1 MSTKRTIIIAAVAA
15 LAVLAAAGCRSL
27 SDLEPAPPNTDPIV
41 FDDEFGSYVTYEAF
55 LGSNYE
61 AISVD
66 SDEKVIGSAS
76 LNVFVP
82 AGWWSGGAFTTSLV
96 RDLSG
101 YNALTF
107 WARTSKATTLDVAGL
122 GNDNTG
128 TSKYTAQWEEIDFTT
143 EWKKYIIPIPVPAKL
158 NAERGLFFF
167 AEGSENDESHDIWFD
182 EVKFELVSGI
192 TNPRP
197 VLNTQT
203 VNTFVGAS
211 IGFEGTRTTFEV
223 NGYDQTIEHMSG
235 YFNYTSSN
243 EDVAVSEGERVR
255 AVGPG
260 SAIITADLGGVTAA
274 GQVTL
279 NVSDAPTE
287 PAPTPTHPANDVIS
301 IFSNAYAPGV
311 SVDTWFTDW
320 SYQASYT
327 DFEIEGNDVKVYT
340 YSTIGYAGIDFST
353 EMIDATSMNYF
364 HIDVWVPEGSL
375 NFKVKLVDFG
385 PNGTYEGPYVVD
397 DSQSE
402 VVFWEGSDIPLV
414 TGTWCSLDIPIED
427 FMAPAPDGLTDR
439 AHIAQ
444 LILSGFNDNSFVDNI
459 YFHK

>member
-1 MSTKRTIIIAAVAA
+1 MNPRTPIFIAIIAV
-15 LAVLAAAGCRSL
+15 LTILAAVGCRTL

-41 FDDEFGSYVTYEAF
+41 FDDEFGHYVTYEAF
-55 LGSNYE
+55 RDSYYD

-66 SDEKVIGSAS
+66 ANEKVIGTTS
-76 LNVFVP
+76 LNVLIP
-82 AGWWSGGAFTTSLV
+82 AGGWSGGAFTTSLV

-107 WARTSKATTLDVAGL
+107 WAKSSKSSTMNVAGL

-128 TSKYTAQWEEIDFTT
+128 TSKYTAQWEGFELTT
-143 EWKKYIIPIPVPAKL
+143 SWTKYIIPVPIPAKL
-158 NAERGLFFF
+158 SSERGLFFF
-167 AEGSENDESHDIWFD
+167 AEASEEGESHNVWFD
-182 EVKFELVSGI
+182 EVKFEVVSGI

-197 VLNTQT
+197 VLTIQE
-203 VNTFVGAS
+203 VSTFVGATV
-211 IGFEGTRTTFEV
+211 GFEGTRTTFEV
-223 NGYDQTIEHMSG
+223 NGFDQTIQHMSG

-243 EDVAVSEGERVR
+243 EAVAVTEGDRVR
-255 AVGPG
+255 AVGSG
-260 SAIITADLGGVTAA
+260 TATITADLDGITAT
-274 GQVTL
+274 GYVTL
-279 NVSDAPTE
+279 NVSDAPDV
-287 PAPTPTHPANDVIS
+287 PAPTPTHPQADVIS

-311 SVDTWFTDW
+311 TVDTWFTDW

-327 DFEIEGNDVKVYT
+327 DFEIEGDDVKVYT
-340 YSTIGYAGIDFST
+340 YSTIGYAGVDFSN

-397 DSQSE
+397 DSESE
-402 VVFWEGSDIPLV
+402 IVFCDGCDITLV
-414 TGTWCSLDIPIED
+414 AGTWNSVDIPIEM

-439 AHIAQ
+439 GHIAQ
-444 LILSGFNDNSFVDNI
+444 LIFAGFNDNSFVDNI

>member
-1 MSTKRTIIIAAVAA
+1 MSTRRSIIMVIAAMIIFMV
-15 LAVLAAAGCRSL
+15 VGCRSL

-41 FDDEFGSYVTYEAF
+41 FDDDYGHYVTYEAF
-55 LGSNYE
+55 LGSKYD
-61 AISVD
+61 AVTVD
-66 SDEKVIGSAS
+66 ADEKVIGSAS
-76 LNVFVP
+76 LNVIVP
-82 AGWWSGGAFTTSLV
+82 ADGWSGGAFTTSLV

-107 WARTSKATTLDVAGL
+107 WARSSKATTMNVAGL

-128 TSKYTAQWEEIDFTT
+128 NSKYTAQWEEIDFTT
-143 EWKKYIIPIPVPAKL
+143 NWEKYIIPIPVPAKL
-158 NAERGLFFF
+158 TQERGLFFF
-167 AEGSENDESHDIWFD
+167 AEAPEEGEGHDVWFD

-223 NGYDQTIEHMSG
+223 NGHDQTIEHMSG

-243 EDVAVSEGERVR
+243 EAVAVSEGERVR

-260 SAIITADLGGVTAA
+260 NAIITADLGGITAA

-279 NVSDAPTE
+279 NVSDAPTV

-301 IFSNAYAPGV
+301 IFSDAYDPGV

-320 SYQASYT
+320 SYQASYA
-327 DFEIEGNDVKVYT
+327 DFEIAGDGVKVYT
-340 YSTIGYAGIDFST
+340 YTTIGYAGIDFST

-364 HIDVWVPEGSL
+364 HVDVWVPAGSL

-414 TGTWCSLDIPIED
+414 TGAWCSLDIPIED